1 MHKDYLQENKQQKVV
16 IFHIVRRVNK
26 MFNQTGIKTEKYGNI
41 TQILKNVE
49 LQESVGIVVDDSVA
63 TADSLGRKIVKAGT
77 PLTGDLDNRTTAFTA
92 AKAGSSVEKSDA
104 VGVLLHDVDVTT
116 GDANGTL
123 LIFGFVNT
131 NRIDATTKVKIT
143 EQVKEALPMIK
154 FIAC

>member
-1 MHKDYLQENKQQKVV
+1 
-16 IFHIVRRVNK
+16 

-92 AKAGSSVEKSDA
+92 AKAGSSTEKSDA
-104 VGVLLHDVDVTT
+104 VGVLLHDV
-116 GDANGTL
+116 
-123 LIFGFVNT
+123 
-131 NRIDATTKVKIT
+131 
-143 EQVKEALPMIK
+143 EQQETQMEH
-154 FIAC
+154 F